1 MSDRAIAQTIL
12 SQLGG
17 NRFVAMTGANT
28 FVADKN
34 ALIFRLP
41 RGANR
46 VVCVRVQLDP
56 SDTYTMKFF
65 AKDGPVGLKEVK
77 SFEDIYAD
85 MLQDCFT
92 QVTGLYT
99 HF

>member
-17 NRFVAMTGANT
+17 NRFIAMTGAKM

-34 ALIFRLP
+34 ALIFRIP
-41 RGANR
+41 RANK
-46 VVCVRVQLDP
+46 VVCVRIQLDP

-77 SFEDIYAD
+77 TFTDIYSD

-92 QVTGLYT
+92 RVTGLYT